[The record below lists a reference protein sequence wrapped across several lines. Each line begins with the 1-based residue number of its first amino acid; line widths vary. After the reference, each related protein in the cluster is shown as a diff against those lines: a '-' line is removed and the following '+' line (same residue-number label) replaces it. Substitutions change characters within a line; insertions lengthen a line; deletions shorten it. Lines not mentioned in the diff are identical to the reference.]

1 MGLRAP
7 AVNVEAVEAAE
18 PVGEEAAVAHA
29 FLVRDVV
36 DWGCAI
42 RLTGGLNVNNF
53 LAGRDG
59 IGDVGLADAV

>member
-1 MGLRAP
+1 
-7 AVNVEAVEAAE
+7 VNVEAVEAAE
-18 PVGEEAAVAHA
+18 PVGEEAAVTDT

-36 DWGCAI
+36 DWGCAV
-42 RLTGGLNVNNF
+42 RLAGGLDVDNF